1 MKSKAYYEVTD
12 EVTPNLG
19 ALILVYYKAR
29 PSQGVRTWIHIGY
42 LFRRLLHNF
51 KNKSLLDGLINVLGA
66 FVVVY
71 YKVRPN
77 QGVRR

>member
-29 PSQGVRTWIHIGY
+29 PSQGVR
-42 LFRRLLHNF
+42 
-51 KNKSLLDGLINVLGA
+51 K
-66 FVVVY
+66 
-71 YKVRPN
+71 
-77 QGVRR
+77 